1 MLIIAVFKLS
11 CNHRLISGKILKYCS
26 QIVIYIG
33 IEMGRGKFSKLAY
46 IFFSFFLALGL
57 AFSFSAC
64 TPEEE
69 ESGKVGVVVTVLPQA
84 EFVEN
89 VGGEEVRV
97 TVMVPPGASPHTY
110 EPKPAQMTALAEAE
124 IYAKVGSGVEF
135 ELVWMEKLVAT
146 NKKLAVV
153 NCSEGVELQ
162 EMMAEDENDE
172 DDEHPGRMDPHIWM
186 SPVNARIMVSNI
198 CDGLIAVDP
207 ESRGYY
213 EQNRDAYLQQL
224 AEIDREMR
232 DGLAGVKNRRFM
244 VYHPAFGYFA
254 REYNLTMIP
263 LEKEGKEPTAAGL
276 AHMIE
281 QARIYDIRVIFAEPQ
296 FDPKSAEVIA
306 SAIEGRVVLIDP
318 LAKDYIGNLRIIL
331 NEMLPA
337 ME

>member
-1 MLIIAVFKLS
+1 MG
-11 CNHRLISGKILKYCS
+11 SGEL
-26 QIVIYIG
+26 G
-33 IEMGRGKFSKLAY
+33 KLAY
-46 IFFSFFLALGL
+46 IFSSFFLALGL
-57 AFSFSAC
+57 TFSSLAC

-69 ESGKVGVVVTVLPQA
+69 GSDKVGVVVTVLPQA

-89 VGGEEVRV
+89 VGGERVKV

-110 EPKPAQMTALAEAE
+110 EPKPAQMTAFAEAE

-135 ELVWMEKLVAT
+135 ELVWMEKLIAI
-146 NKKLAVV
+146 NKEMVVV
-153 NCSEGVELQ
+153 NCSAGVELQ
-162 EMMAEDENDE
+162 EMMAEDEHEE
-172 DDEHPGRMDPHIWM
+172 DDERPGRMDPHIWM
-186 SPVNARIMVSNI
+186 SPANARIMVSNI

-207 ESRGYY
+207 ENRHYY

-276 AHMIE
+276 VHLIE
-281 QARIYDIRVIFAEPQ
+281 QAKIYDIRVIFAEPQ

-306 SAIEGRVVLIDP
+306 NAIGGRVVLIDP
-318 LAKDYIGNLRIIL
+318 LAKDYIGNLRLIL